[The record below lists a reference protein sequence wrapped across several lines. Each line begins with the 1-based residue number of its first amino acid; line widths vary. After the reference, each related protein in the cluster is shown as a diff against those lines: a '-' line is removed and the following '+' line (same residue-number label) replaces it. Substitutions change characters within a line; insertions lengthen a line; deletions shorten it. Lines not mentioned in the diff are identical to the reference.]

1 MAMVSVSKVKTRGP
15 NHKMSLEDYLLLI
28 QSHSDLHLT
37 APDLNQIIGM
47 HGYRKI
53 HGVNKQRLSDA
64 VSSMSLVQPARS
76 TLKDGISPFAITAPE
91 DVIAALNVLNWK
103 ECCVTSIETLSSS
116 KHAHCSPPLTSP
128 CYDVAKH
135 NKHQQSSPLPLN
147 SVAYGVVSALDGAS
161 LSSGA
166 SDTTHPAKESVQE
179 RKRKRSPRCGG
190 GANSTALACVS
201 YEAC

>member
-15 NHKMSLEDYLLLI
+15 NHKMSLEDYLLLT
-28 QSHSDLHLT
+28 QSHSNLHLT
-37 APDLNQIIGM
+37 ASDLNQ
-47 HGYRKI
+47 
-53 HGVNKQRLSDA
+53 QRLIDA

-76 TLKDGISPFAITAPE
+76 TLKDGISPFVITAPE
-91 DVIAALNVLNWK
+91 DVIAALDVLNWK

-128 CYDVAKH
+128 CSDVAKH

-166 SDTTHPAKESVQE
+166 SETTHPAKESVQE
-179 RKRKRSPRCGG
+179 RKRQRSPSCGG